1 MVRLIGVEIP
11 DQKKLL
17 YALRYIY
24 GVGLSRAKEIV
35 KSACLDPGQRVHTL
49 REEELNKLTTKVSE
63 VESEVNKIADEAQK
77 AKLKALLSELRF
89 LISTYVEIIRLANVL
104 ASYNLETN
112 KENFFKALIRKELAK
127 IIN

>member
-1 MVRLIGVEIP
+1 MSIKER
-11 DQKKLL
+11 QK
-17 YALRYIY
+17 
-24 GVGLSRAKEIV
+24 
-35 KSACLDPGQRVHTL
+35 
-49 REEELNKLTTKVSE
+49 EELNKLTTKVSE